1 MFPGCNVANHSK
13 AAVQTDVKMTFMVQ
27 QHHPRTK
34 PSPRRSTVGINH
46 QGLICT
52 SWFHWLCKKK
62 MEIGSHL
69 NHMWCNKMNPCF
81 SLAASHQP
89 TNIEGG
95 GGSFLYIYLLKGLKG
110 RVSVCSSSLE
120 LLCPE
125 NLCYLFFF
133 LSFLPLLV
141 ELWVVLERAEAWP
154 VVFRWSNNLFLE
166 GNSLSQVTQWRF
178 TSF

>member
-1 MFPGCNVANHSK
+1 
-13 AAVQTDVKMTFMVQ
+13 MVQ
-27 QHHPRTK
+27 LHHPCAKLSTK
-34 PSPRRSTVGINH
+34 RSNVGINH

-52 SWFHWLCKKK
+52 SWFHWLKKK

-81 SLAASHQP
+81 SLAASPQSP
-89 TNIEGG
+89 NI
-95 GGSFLYIYLLKGLKG
+95 
-110 RVSVCSSSLE
+110 RVWEASSSIFTSWRGSRVE
-120 LLCPE
+120 CLCAVHFLDSSAQTG